1 MQLAWKSNFVVTAV
15 AGSEEEEE
23 FQLDDEEEEL
33 IDEEEEGQFSK
44 EPGKLDKGY
53 LTCIKSSFANN
64 VVYSASFIVALVFS

>member
-23 FQLDDEEEEL
+23 EEEFQLEDEEEEL

-53 LTCIKSSFANN
+53 LTSIKSSFAELN
-64 VVYSASFIVALVFS
+64 IPFSKPTCSK